1 MTTILKGDTSAEM
14 SVTIAEGLAA
24 DGAVVRMRYQG
35 ARRTFAIAGTGAK
48 TLRLSFTA
56 DETAHM
62 ALGAWP
68 VEISVQRPDGSVL
81 TVENSQT
88 RICVTDCP
96 SDVRGGG
103 AFAVDAKG
111 ALYGVEGLPERYTSK
126 DLWNKVNEV
135 IRLLGGSVAAVA
147 VACVATAAA
156 LAAEVSTAPMGEVY
170 NDMPVVTNVTFEG
183 LATTAEVNASTN
195 ALSASVGRQIA
206 DMAMGAGMTNA
217 VRSVA
222 HTLADYAWDA
232 ESEVCWRRVVSGGY
246 IDYVA
251 VTNIDLT
258 LPENAAAL
266 EAAEAARRA
275 K

>member
-1 MTTILKGDTSAEM
+1 MR
-14 SVTIAEGLAA
+14 AA
-24 DGAVVRMRYQG
+24 
-35 ARRTFAIAGTGAK
+35 
-48 TLRLSFTA
+48 L
-56 DETAHM
+56 
-62 ALGAWP
+62 LGVAF
-68 VEISVQRPDGSVL
+68 L
-81 TVENSQT
+81 
-88 RICVTDCP
+88 
-96 SDVRGGG
+96 
-103 AFAVDAKG
+103 FAV
-111 ALYGVEGLPERYTSK
+111 S
-126 DLWNKVNEV
+126 
-135 IRLLGGSVAAVA
+135 
-147 VACVATAAA
+147 A
-156 LAAEVSTAPMGEVY
+156 LAATQATKEYVDRTVSAASSNAVRY
-170 NDMPVVTNVTFEG
+170 VD
-183 LATTAEVNASTN
+183 ASTN

>member
-1 MTTILKGDTSAEM
+1 MTTILKGDTSAEL

-24 DGAVVRMRYQG
+24 DGAVVRIRYQG
-35 ARRTFAIAGTGAK
+35 ARRTFALAGTGAK

-81 TVENSQT
+81 TVENAQT

-156 LAAEVSTAPMGEVY
+156 LAAEVAIAPIEKVY

-183 LATTAEVNASTN
+183 LATTAE
-195 ALSASVGRQIA
+195 LR

-275 K
+275 R